1 MTDRERWQGRHAAR
15 PPRAAPSDFVRAQVT
30 QRARSTAHRGRAL
43 DVACGS
49 GRHAALLAEAG
60 FQTVA
65 VDLAALACRRV
76 ADEVPRVRAVV
87 ADAAM
92 LPFRA
97 RAFDL
102 VVQTLFLD
110 RSLFPTLLRLL
121 APGGLLLAETFLLAQ
136 HEATGHPRREF
147 CLAPGELRALVTQ
160 TDEAVQVI
168 AERAGPVATG
178 DAISHLAS
186 IAVCKV

>member
-1 MTDRERWQGRHAAR
+1 VSDRERWQGRHAAR
-15 PPRAAPSDFVRAQVT
+15 PPRAAPSAFVREHVT
-30 QRARSTAHRGRAL
+30 QRARSTARSGRAL
-43 DVACGS
+43 DVACGA

-65 VDLAALACRRV
+65 VDHAALACRRV
-76 ADEVPRVRAVV
+76 ADEVPGVRAVV
-87 ADAAM
+87 ADAGL

-97 RAFDL
+97 RSFDL

-110 RSLFPTLLRLL
+110 RTLFPKLLRLL

-147 CLAPGELRALVTQ
+147 CLAPGELLTLVTG
-160 TDEAVQVI
+160 TDETVRVV

-178 DAISHLAS
+178 DATSHLAS